1 MKKNKLLILDKTG
14 SIKIKIVSKTLD
26 NLFLQAFESLAQFI
40 YRNYKASQINQIV
53 VPIKVSS
60 IDINSLLVDF
70 LSEVLYKSEI
80 NKAVFFK
87 AKIKKFTNSEIEAEL
102 IGKKVNKFDRKIKAV
117 SYKGVSILRGEGDLW
132 QTEITFDI

>member
-1 MKKNKLLILDKTG
+1 MKKNKSSILNKTG
-14 SIKIKIVSKTLD
+14 DIKIKIVGKTLD
-26 NLFLQAFESLAQFI
+26 NLFLQALEGLAQSI
-40 YRNYKASQINQIV
+40 YRNYKTSQMERITI
-53 VPIKVSS
+53 PIKVSS

-102 IGKKVNKFDRKIKAV
+102 IGREVHKFDRKIKTV
-117 SYKGVSILRGEGDLW
+117 SYKEVSILRGEGNLW

>member
-1 MKKNKLLILDKTG
+1 MKKNKSSILNKTG
-14 SIKIKIVSKTLD
+14 DIKIKIVSKTLD
-26 NLFLQAFESLAQFI
+26 NLFLRALEGLARSI
-40 YRNYKASQINQIV
+40 YRNYKTSKIDQIII
-53 VPIKVSS
+53 PIKVSS

-80 NKAVFFK
+80 NKAVFPK

-102 IGKKVNKFDRKIKAV
+102 IGEEVHKFDRKIKSV
-117 SYKGVSILRGEGDLW
+117 SYKEVSILRGEGGLW